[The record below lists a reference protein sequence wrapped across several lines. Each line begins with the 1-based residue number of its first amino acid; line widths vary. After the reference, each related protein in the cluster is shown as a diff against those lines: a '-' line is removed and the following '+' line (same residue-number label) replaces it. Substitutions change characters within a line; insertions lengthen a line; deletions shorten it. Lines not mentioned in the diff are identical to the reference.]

1 MFCAVRIFA
10 LLILPALSLAIQ
22 LPTASVLGQTLP
34 AEDLVLWL
42 DASDESTFDVSDDGL
57 IKSWRDKSPEHHDAV
72 AEKIGPLLVKGDARN
87 PTRVRFTHNEQPTPL
102 RLPALAEELRPITIF
117 VVAQRNEEQSGRG
130 EWQRLFSIRE
140 TEKPDNKEDGLAMT
154 LKPNGDGGSFPNAIY
169 SFTKASVVPN
179 AATLGTTA
187 IGQPGGG
194 LLADVCEVIVYA
206 RLIENHTEFEQIQ
219 DYLAK
224 KWDVNVARDVG
235 GWIRPTALSETLK
248 HKTLKHETIDLPLFD
263 QANQGGWRIV
273 QGMTDEFD
281 GSVLDDQKWW
291 DHYPAWHGRVPARFL
306 PENIKVADGKLSLAL
321 RKDATLP
328 RERLHKD
335 VEGEYFGFSSAA
347 VVSKTAITYG
357 CFEVKIKPA
366 HATCTSSF
374 WFNGG
379 AVNGDKVERK
389 IEIDVFEL
397 AAGHEGRENRFGM
410 NMHVFKE
417 PESEGHWSNWGN
429 WEAPFRWSEDFHT
442 VNLVWSPE
450 WIRYYVDGHCVR
462 TTRNVAWHV
471 PLQMVFDMEIMSW
484 LPRPENNQ
492 LPATYEIEYVRS
504 WTRDDWPADPA
515 WTPILDPKKET
526 GVTKAVRAL
535 TEQRM
540 KTRRAAQADK
550 PSPDVRQVIKDVF
563 AQTHQG
569 WSSDEVVLRD
579 DLNEAFIASCLV
591 HLPDVNPAELNWR
604 LLNMRKAGLLKVP
617 TTRSNRKS
625 VTRWKPI
632 AEIVAR
638 VIIDKHKVSID
649 KIMTMPKLR
658 KEFDAAVLEID
669 ADADLYGARKAAF
682 GLRKQRRLKPEL
694 IARIADW
701 GREISTLPLKSVRA
715 DGDLVPELPGI
726 YIFRDET
733 GYLYIGQSEDL
744 RSRLQEHLD
753 QSSNF
758 SLAKYLAD
766 QKHDNVT
773 IELHAFAGDSRAKET
788 MIRRAYE
795 SELIASRKPKF
806 NIQP

>member
-1 MFCAVRIFA
+1 MFCAVRLLA
-10 LLILPALSLAIQ
+10 LFVLAVYT
-22 LPTASVLGQTLP
+22 LAVHVPTASVLGQTLP
-34 AEDLVLWL
+34 TEDLVLWL

-57 IKSWRDKSPEHHDAV
+57 IKSWRDKSPEHHDAL
-72 AEKIGPLLVKGDARN
+72 AEKIGPLLVKGEGSQS
-87 PTRVRFTHNEQPTPL
+87 TRVRFTHNDRPTPL
-102 RLPALAEELRPITIF
+102 RLPALAEKLGPITIF
-117 VVAQRNEEQSGRG
+117 VIAQRNKEQSGRG
-130 EWQRLFSIRE
+130 KWQRLFSIRE
-140 TEKPDNKEDGLAMT
+140 LEQHDNKGNGLAMT
-154 LKPNGDGGSFPNAIY
+154 LKLNGGEGAFSKAIY
-169 SFTKASVVPN
+169 AYTKPNVAPN

-187 IGQPGGG
+187 LGQPGGG
-194 LLADVCEVIVYA
+194 LLADVSEVIVYA
-206 RLIENHTEFEQIQ
+206 RSIDDHTEFEQIQ

-235 GWIRPTALSETLK
+235 GWIRPSALPKTLE
-248 HKTLKHETIDLPLFD
+248 HKTADLPLFD
-263 QANQGGWRIV
+263 QANQGGWRKV
-273 QGMTDEFD
+273 PEMSDEFA
-281 GSVLDDQKWW
+281 GKTLDDEKWW

-306 PENIKVADGKLSLAL
+306 PENIKVADGNLSLTL
-321 RKDATLP
+321 RKDTTLP
-328 RERLHKD
+328 REHLHND
-335 VEGEYFGFSSAA
+335 VEGDYFDYSAAA

-357 CFEVKIKPA
+357 CFEVRVKPA

-379 AVNGDKVERK
+379 AVNQDEVQRK
-389 IEIDVFEL
+389 GEIDVFEL
-397 AAGHEGRENRFGM
+397 AAGHEGSERKFGM

-429 WEAPFRWSEDFHT
+429 WEAPFNWSEDFHT
-442 VNLVWSPE
+442 VNLVWSPG

-471 PLQMVFDMEIMSW
+471 PLQMIFDMEIMAW
-484 LPRPENNQ
+484 LPHPEDWE
-492 LPATYEIEYVRS
+492 LPATYEIDYVRS
-504 WTRDDWPADPA
+504 WTRDDWVADPA

-526 GVTKAVRAL
+526 GVTKAVRDL

-540 KTRRAAQADK
+540 KTKPAAHLSNAA
-550 PSPDVRQVIKDVF
+550 PDVRKVIKESF
-563 AQTHQG
+563 AQTHEG

-579 DLNEAFIASCLV
+579 DLNKAFVTRCLEA
-591 HLPDVNPAELNWR
+591 LPDSNPAELNWR

-638 VIIDKHKVSID
+638 VMIDKHKVSID
-649 KIMTMPKLR
+649 KIMTTPKLK
-658 KEFDAAVLEID
+658 KEFDSAVLEID

-715 DGDLVPELPGI
+715 NGDLVPELPGI

-733 GYLYIGQSEDL
+733 GYLYIGQSENL
-744 RSRLQEHLD
+744 RSRLKEHLD

-766 QKHDNVT
+766 QQHDNVT

-795 SELIASRKPKF
+795 SELIDSRKPKF

>member
-1 MFCAVRIFA
+1 MFCAAR
-10 LLILPALSLAIQ
+10 LLTLPILVLLFGGVPV
-22 LPTASVLGQTLP
+22 PTASVLGETLP
-34 AEDLVLWL
+34 SKALALWL

-57 IKSWRDKSPEHHDAV
+57 IKSWRDKSPQHHDAV
-72 AEKIGPLLVKGDARN
+72 AEKIGPLLIKGDRSQS
-87 PTRVRFTHNEQPTPL
+87 TRVRFTHNDSPTPL
-102 RLPALAEELRPITIF
+102 RLPALAEKLGPITIF
-117 VVAQRNEEQSGRG
+117 VVAERNKEQSGRG
-130 EWQRLFSIRE
+130 QWQRLFSIRE
-140 TEKPDNKEDGLAMT
+140 FEKPDNKGDGLAMT
-154 LKPNGDGGSFPNAIY
+154 LKPNGDGGAFANAIY
-169 SFTKASVVPN
+169 SYTKSNVVPN

-187 IGQPGGG
+187 LGQPGGG

-206 RLIENHTEFEQIQ
+206 RALEDHTEFEQIQ

-235 GWIRPTALSETLK
+235 GWIRPTALPK
-248 HKTLKHETIDLPLFD
+248 IPPHETAELPLFD
-263 QANQGGWRIV
+263 QANRGGWRRV
-273 QGMTDEFD
+273 HEMSDEFS
-281 GSVLDDQKWW
+281 GSTLDDEKWW

-306 PENIKVADGKLSLAL
+306 PENIKIGDGKLSLTL
-321 RKDATLP
+321 RKDTTLP

-335 VEGEYFGFSSAA
+335 VQGEYFDYSSAA

-379 AVNGDKVERK
+379 GVNEQEVKRRV
-389 IEIDVFEL
+389 EIDVFEL
-397 AAGHEGRENRFGM
+397 AAGHEGRENLFGM
-410 NMHVFKE
+410 NMHVSEE
-417 PESEGHWSNWGN
+417 PETEGHWSNW
-429 WEAPFRWSEDFHT
+429 EAPFNWSEDFHT

-484 LPRPENNQ
+484 LPRPEDNQ

-504 WTRDDWPADPA
+504 WTRDDWSADPA

-535 TEQRM
+535 TQQRL
-540 KTRRAAQADK
+540 KTKPAAHLSNA
-550 PSPDVRQVIKDVF
+550 SPDVRKVIKAAF
-563 AQTHQG
+563 AQTHEG
-569 WSSDEVVLRD
+569 WSADEVVLRD
-579 DLNEAFIASCLV
+579 DLNDAFIKRCLEE
-591 HLPDVNPAELNWR
+591 LPDSNPAELNWR
-604 LLNMRKAGLLKVP
+604 LLNMRKAGVLKVP

-625 VTRWKPI
+625 VNRWKPI

-638 VIIDKHKVSID
+638 VMIDKHKVSMD
-649 KIMTMPKLR
+649 KIMTTPKLR
-658 KEFDAAVLEID
+658 EEFDSGVLEID
-669 ADADLYGARKAAF
+669 ADANLYSARKAAF

-701 GREISTLPLKSVRA
+701 GREISALPLKSVRA
-715 DGDLVPELPGI
+715 DGNLVPELPGI

-733 GYLYIGQSEDL
+733 GYLYIGQSENL
-744 RSRLQEHLD
+744 RSRLKEHLD

-758 SLAKYLAD
+758 SLAKYLSD